1 MFKMAAAGIT
11 ALFVAASPFAYAQ
24 SQSATPQGSQNAGAL
39 GEPSDIT
46 DLRIEVLQ
54 SALQLT
60 PSQQQYWPAVE
71 NAIRTRA
78 QHRIARLQNL
88 SDRVTQLSDSSS
100 PLEAVLNRNPVDFM
114 HRRADALAQR
124 SSDLK
129 ALADAWQ
136 PLYQVLSQDQ
146 KRRLALVRI
155 IAFRAVMNNLR
166 GSNGDSYDDYEQE

>member
-24 SQSATPQGSQNAGAL
+24 SQSATPQGSQNTGAL
-39 GEPSDIT
+39 GEPNDIT

-60 PSQQQYWPAVE
+60 PTQQQYWPAVE

-78 QHRIARLQNL
+78 QHRATRLQNL
-88 SDRVTQLSDSSS
+88 SDRVSQVSDS
-100 PLEAVLNRNPVDFM
+100 PVEALLNRNPVDFM

-155 IAFRAVMNNLR
+155 IAFRAVMNRL
-166 GSNGDSYDDYEQE
+166 GSSNDDDYGEE

>member
-11 ALFVAASPFAYAQ
+11 ALVVAASPIAYAQ
-24 SQSATPQGSQNAGAL
+24 NQSATAPGSQNAGKL
-39 GEPSDIT
+39 GEPNDVT
-46 DLRIEVLQ
+46 DLRIEVLK

-60 PSQQQYWPAVE
+60 PSQEQYWPPIE
-71 NAIRTRA
+71 EAIRTRA
-78 QHRIARLQNL
+78 QHRLARLQNL
-88 SDRVTQLSDSSS
+88 SDRASQLSDSS
-100 PLEAVLNRNPVDFM
+100 PLEALLNRNPVDFM

-129 ALADAWQ
+129 KLADAWQ

-155 IAFRAVMNNLR
+155 IAFRAVMNRLG
-166 GSNGDSYDDYEQE
+166 GSSDGYNDDYEEE

>member
-1 MFKMAAAGIT
+1 MFKIAAAGIT

-60 PSQQQYWPAVE
+60 PSQQQYWPAIE

-78 QHRIARLQNL
+78 QHRQARLQNL
-88 SDRVTQLSDSSS
+88 SDRVSQLSDS
-100 PLEAVLNRNPVDFM
+100 PVETLLNRNPVDFM

-129 ALADAWQ
+129 QLADAWQ

-155 IAFRAVMNNLR
+155 IAFRAVMNRLGNSS
-166 GSNGDSYDDYEQE
+166 GDDYEEE

>member
-24 SQSATPQGSQNAGAL
+24 SQSATPQGSQNTGAL

-54 SALQLT
+54 AALQLT

-78 QHRIARLQNL
+78 QHRAARLQNL
-88 SDRVTQLSDSSS
+88 SDRVSQVSDS
-100 PLEAVLNRNPVDFM
+100 PVEALLNRNPVDFM

-155 IAFRAVMNNLR
+155 IAFRAVMNRLGN
-166 GSNGDSYDDYEQE
+166 SSDDDYEQE

>member
-1 MFKMAAAGIT
+1 MYKMAAAGIT

-24 SQSATPQGSQNAGAL
+24 SQSATPQESQSAGAL

-54 SALQLT
+54 SALQLS
-60 PSQQQYWPAVE
+60 PSQQQYWPAIE

-78 QHRIARLQNL
+78 QHRATRLQNL
-88 SDRVTQLSDSSS
+88 SDRVSQVSDS
-100 PLEAVLNRNPVDFM
+100 PVEALLNRNPVDFM

-155 IAFRAVMNNLR
+155 IAFRAVMNRL
-166 GSNGDSYDDYEQE
+166 GSSSDDDYGQE